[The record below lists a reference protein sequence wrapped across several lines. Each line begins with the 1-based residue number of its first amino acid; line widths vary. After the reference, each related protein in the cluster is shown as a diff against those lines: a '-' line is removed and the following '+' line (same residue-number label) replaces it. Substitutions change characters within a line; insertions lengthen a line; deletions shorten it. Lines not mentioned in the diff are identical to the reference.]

1 MASFK
6 KQCLYLV

>member
-6 KQCLYLV
+6 